1 MKLPYY
7 IAKDRPGCDG
17 RWAVVKESGA
27 VVKCHETK
35 EMAIRQMVAVSV
47 AEGIEPG
54 GEWKKDESD

>member
-1 MKLPYY
+1 MPYY

-35 EMAIRQMVAVSV
+35 EMAVRQMVAVSV